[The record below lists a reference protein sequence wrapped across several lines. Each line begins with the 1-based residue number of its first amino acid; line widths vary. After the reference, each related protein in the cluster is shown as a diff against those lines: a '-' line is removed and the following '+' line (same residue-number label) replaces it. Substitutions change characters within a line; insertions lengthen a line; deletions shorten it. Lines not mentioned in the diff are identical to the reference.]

1 MPLQRLIC
9 FRGDSLTI
17 RQQCGHVQAFEGSTS
32 GALLVHVGHRPAFLA
47 GTPDHLAL
55 DVWHGLG
62 VVVAPRLRLALP
74 NRQTAHLQNYTVK
87 QNELRLD
94 CWETIYSTVLYCTV
108 LYSAVLC
115 DMCCTVCA
123 VLYWTA
129 LYLNTVLYCNLFCN
143 IVLCL

>member
-94 CWETIYSTVLYCTV
+94 CWETIYCTISLLFCTVLYCT
-108 LYSAVLC
+108 LLFCAI
-115 DMCCTVCA
+115 CA
-123 VLYWTA
+123 VLY
-129 LYLNTVLYCNLFCN
+129 VLYYTGLHC
-143 IVLCL
+143 I